1 VWSVHHPVRE
11 TYSSR
16 SSFTIDPANADIMWG
31 RCVQN
36 ICPFLMLRSWS
47 FILPLAFVTSAFS
60 QATKPAPAG
69 PERAI
74 KLAQTGHCQEAV
86 PALRRT
92 SQTAIDKST
101 KRTAAFAG
109 VRCAML
115 INQTNAVLDF
125 LQTLNREFPGDPEVL
140 FLSVHTYSDLST
152 KAAQQLAMTAPNS
165 LEGHK
170 LNAEA
175 LEAQGKWDAAE
186 KEYKAIL
193 AQNPQATGI
202 HFLLGR
208 LLLSKSAPGQSDAE
222 EAKKEFQEELKVD
235 PTNAGAEYVL
245 GEMARQGGQW
255 DEAVQHFSQATKL
268 DAGFGDAF
276 LGLGNSLL
284 SAKRFAD
291 AVPPLQTAVKLESRN
306 PGAHYSLATA
316 LTRAGRKEEAEKEF
330 AIHRQ
335 MTQKGQ
341 RDGEQPGTPQNP
353 N

>member
-1 VWSVHHPVRE
+1 MFR
-11 TYSSR
+11 SR
-16 SSFTIDPANADIMWG
+16 P
-31 RCVQN
+31 CV
-36 ICPFLMLRSWS
+36 LS
-47 FILPLAFVTSAFS
+47 LALVSAAFGQS
-60 QATKPAPAG
+60 PTKPAPIG
-69 PERAI
+69 PQRAI
-74 KLAQTGHCQEAV
+74 KLAQTGHCEEAV
-86 PALRRT
+86 PALKRA
-92 SQTAIDKST
+92 SQTALDKAT

-115 INQTNAVLDF
+115 INQTGAAIDF
-125 LQTLNREFPGDPEVL
+125 LQMLNREFPGDPEVL

-175 LEAQGKWDAAE
+175 LEAQGKWEAAE
-186 KEYKAIL
+186 KEYRAIL
-193 AQNPQATGI
+193 AQNPQAVGI

-208 LLLSKSAPGQSDAE
+208 LLLSKPEPGPTDAE
-222 EAKKEFQEELKVD
+222 NAKKEFEAELKID
-235 PTNAGAEYVL
+235 PSNAGAEYVL
-245 GEMARQGGQW
+245 GEMARQAGQW
-255 DEAVQHFSQATKL
+255 PEAIQHFSRATEL

-276 LGLGNSLL
+276 LGLGNALL

-335 MTQKGQ
+335 MTQKGEAEQ
-341 RDGEQPGTPQNP
+341 GEQAAPQ
-353 N
+353 

>member
-1 VWSVHHPVRE
+1 MFS
-11 TYSSR
+11 
-16 SSFTIDPANADIMWG
+16 
-31 RCVQN
+31 N
-36 ICPFLMLRSWS
+36 ICPFFMFRPWVS
-47 FILPLAFVTSAFS
+47 ILPLALASAAFG
-60 QATKPAPAG
+60 QAASKPAPIG
-69 PERAI
+69 PQRAV
-74 KLAQTGHCQEAV
+74 KLAQSGHCEEAV
-86 PALRRT
+86 PALKRA
-92 SQTAIDKST
+92 SQTAVDKPT
-101 KRTAAFAG
+101 KRTVAFAG

-115 INQTNAVLDF
+115 INQTSAAIDF
-125 LQTLNREFPGDPEVL
+125 LQMLNREFPGDPEVL

-186 KEYKAIL
+186 KEYRAIL
-193 AQNPQATGI
+193 AQNPQAVGI

-208 LLLSKSAPGQSDAE
+208 LLLSKPEPGPMDAE
-222 EAKKEFQEELKVD
+222 NAKKEFEAELKID
-235 PTNAGAEYVL
+235 PSNAGAEYVL
-245 GEMARQGGQW
+245 GEMARQAGQW
-255 DEAVQHFSQATKL
+255 PEAIQHFSRATEL

-276 LGLGNSLL
+276 LGLGNALL
-284 SAKRFAD
+284 SAKRFSD
-291 AVPPLQTAVKLESRN
+291 AVAPLQMAVKLESRN

-335 MTQKGQ
+335 MTQKGEAEQ
-341 RDGEQPGTPQNP
+341 GEQAAPQQNP

>member
-1 VWSVHHPVRE
+1 MS
-11 TYSSR
+11 
-16 SSFTIDPANADIMWG
+16 A
-31 RCVQN
+31 
-36 ICPFLMLRSWS
+36 
-47 FILPLAFVTSAFS
+47 AFG
-60 QATKPAPAG
+60 QAPTKPAPIG
-69 PERAI
+69 PQRAI
-74 KLAQTGHCQEAV
+74 KMAQTGHCEEAV
-86 PALRRT
+86 PALKRAA
-92 SQTAIDKST
+92 QTAVDKSI

-115 INQTNAVLDF
+115 INQTSAAIDF
-125 LQTLNREFPGDPEVL
+125 LQMLNREFPGDPEVL

-186 KEYKAIL
+186 KEYRAIL
-193 AQNPQATGI
+193 AQNPQAVGI

-208 LLLSKSAPGQSDAE
+208 LLLSKPEPGPADAE
-222 EAKKEFQEELKVD
+222 NAKHEFEQELKID
-235 PTNAGAEYVL
+235 PSNAGAEYVL
-245 GEMARQGGQW
+245 GEMARQAGQW
-255 DEAVQHFSQATKL
+255 PEAIQHFSKATEL

-276 LGLGNSLL
+276 LGLGNALL

-291 AVPPLQTAVKLESRN
+291 AIPPLQTAVKLESRN

-316 LTRAGRKEEAEKEF
+316 LTRAGRKEEAEREF

-335 MTQKGQ
+335 MTQKGEA
-341 RDGEQPGTPQNP
+341 EQGDQNP

>member
-1 VWSVHHPVRE
+1 MFSKHLP
-11 TYSSR
+11 
-16 SSFTIDPANADIMWG
+16 
-31 RCVQN
+31 
-36 ICPFLMLRSWS
+36 PFLMLRSRFS
-47 FILPLAFVTSAFS
+47 ILPLAFLTAAFG
-60 QATKPAPAG
+60 QASKPAPIT

-74 KLAQTGHCQEAV
+74 KLAQAGHCEQAL
-86 PALRRT
+86 PALKRA
-92 SQTAIDKST
+92 SQAAADKTT

-125 LQTLNREFPGDPEVL
+125 LQTLNREFTGDPEVL

-175 LEAQGKWDAAE
+175 LEAQGKWDSAE

-208 LLLSKSAPGQSDAE
+208 LLLSKPEPGASDAQ
-222 EAKKEFQEELKVD
+222 EAKKEFQEELKID
-235 PTNAGAEYVL
+235 PANAGAEYVL

-255 DEAVQHFSQATKL
+255 DEAIQHFSRATKL

-284 SAKRFAD
+284 SAKRFTD
-291 AVPPLQTAVKLESRN
+291 AVPPLQTAVKLDSRN

-341 RDGEQPGTPQNP
+341 GDQGEQAGTQQNP